1 MKSGAVRKAA
11 WFCLPFTAAIAA
23 CRWLLPAR
31 ALWLFL
37 LCCGVLSAAG
47 FLFADNRRTV
57 ILLTAVGLALGCVRY
72 WTQQRFTLL
81 PAETLAGQYGE
92 ITARAVDYP
101 DVYDNSEYLT
111 VRLTSPEYPRVN
123 CRLITYV
130 PGELASFRP
139 GDQLRCQVR
148 FSSASVRSGQEI
160 DTYTSQ
166 GIFLRAVCTHPPE
179 STGRWRGAFL
189 YLPRE
194 LCRRTAELCRQTFP
208 PDTAPFMTALLT
220 GDKTDLYRDG
230 GRYYD
235 LGEAGLAHV
244 VAVSGMHLSCLL
256 GFLYLLL
263 GRNKASGILGVFVI
277 AFFTAMTG
285 FTPSVTRAAFM
296 HACLICAPLFHREED
311 TITSLS
317 VVLAAILL
325 LNPMAVA
332 GASLQLSFASMAGI
346 HLVSPGMLRGLWQWA
361 RQWKGAEHKF
371 VRTVLL
377 FVFGAVSVSI
387 GAQIFTVPLAAVHFG
402 YVSVVSPLSGVLC
415 LWLISALFIGGYAA
429 AGLTVLLPSAGT
441 AFGRLLSWGVRYI
454 YAVTDLLRRFPCE
467 AVYTSHPVFAVW
479 LGFVYVLFLIAWLW
493 SRKKETAFRPVAPVC
508 LSLICLWCCALL
520 VRLSWSD
527 DLTLTAL
534 NVGQGESVVL
544 SCGPRT
550 VMVDC
555 GGSYLIRD
563 AGETAVQYL
572 SGRQRRHL
580 DALIL
585 SHLHSDHVNG
595 AAQVLSQLDV
605 EALYLPRQ
613 PDENGCLPEI
623 LSAAAEAGT
632 RVEYVDRN
640 MTLMVG
646 GMELQIW
653 APLLPGEENEN
664 CLTVL
669 ARQGEFDALIT
680 GDNLSAAETALTMRY
695 ALPDV
700 EVLVAGHHGS
710 ATSTCEL
717 LLRETRPDVAV
728 ISVGANNSYGH
739 PSPQVLERLESYGI
753 SIHRTDLEGTITV
766 KAGKG
771 S

>member
-1 MKSGAVRKAA
+1 MKNGAVRRAA
-11 WFCLPFTAAIAA
+11 WFCLPFTAAVAV
-23 CRWLLPAR
+23 CRWLLPAK
-31 ALWLFL
+31 ATGLFL
-37 LCCGVLSAAG
+37 LCCGVLAAAG
-47 FLFADNRRTV
+47 FLFTDSRRTV
-57 ILLTAVGLALGCVRY
+57 LLLAAAGLALGCARY
-72 WTQQRFTLL
+72 WTQQYFTLR
-81 PAETLAGQYGE
+81 PSDNLAGQYGE
-92 ITARAVDYP
+92 ISARAVDYP

-111 VRLTSPEYPRVN
+111 IRLTSPDYPRVN

-139 GDQLRCQVR
+139 GDELRCQVR

-179 STGRWRGAFL
+179 QTGRWRGSFL

-194 LCRRTAELCRQTFP
+194 LCRRTAELCRRTFP
-208 PDTAPFMTALLT
+208 SDAAPFMTALLT

-230 GRYYD
+230 GRYYE

-263 GRNKASGILGVFVI
+263 GRNRTSGILGILLIVFF
-277 AFFTAMTG
+277 AAMTG

-296 HACLICAPLFHREED
+296 HACLICAPLLGREED
-311 TITSLS
+311 TVTSLS
-317 VVLAAILL
+317 IVLAAILL

-332 GASLQLSFASMAGI
+332 GASLQLSFAAMAGI
-346 HLVSPGMLRGLWQWA
+346 HLVSAGLLRSMWQWA
-361 RQWKGAEHKF
+361 RRWKYAEHRLIRP
-371 VRTVLL
+371 VIL
-377 FVFGAVSVSI
+377 FALGAVSVSI
-387 GAQIFTVPLAAVHFG
+387 GAQIFTVPLSAMHFG
-402 YVSVVSPLSGVLC
+402 YVSVVSLLAGVLC

-429 AGLTVLLPSAGT
+429 AGLAALLPSVGT
-441 AFGRLLSWGVRYI
+441 ALGRPLAWGVRYI
-454 YAVTDLLRRFPCE
+454 YAVTELLRRFPCE
-467 AVYTSHPVFAVW
+467 AVYTSNPVFAAW
-479 LGFVYVLFLIAWLW
+479 LGFVYVLFIFAWLW
-493 SRKKETAFRPVAPVC
+493 SRKKEVSFRPVTPVC

-527 DLTLTAL
+527 ELTLTAL

-544 SCGPRT
+544 ACGPRT

-555 GGSYLIRD
+555 GGSYLVRD

-572 SGRQRRHL
+572 SGWQRRHL

-585 SHLHSDHVNG
+585 SHLHSDHANG
-595 AAQVLSQLDV
+595 AARILSQLDV
-605 EALYLPRQ
+605 DTLYLPRQ
-613 PDENGCLPEI
+613 PDEGGRLPEI
-623 LSAAAEAGT
+623 LSAAAKAGT

-640 MTLMVG
+640 MTLRIG

-669 ARQGEFDALIT
+669 ARQGEFEALIT
-680 GDNLSAAETALTMRY
+680 GDNLSAAETALTLRY

-710 ATSTCEL
+710 ATSTCDL
-717 LLRETRPDVAV
+717 LLREIRPDVAV
-728 ISVGANNSYGH
+728 ISVGANNGYGH
-739 PSPQVLERLESYGI
+739 PSRQVLERLESYGI
-753 SIHRTDLEGTITV
+753 SVHRTDLEGTITV